1 MEENEKEMGATAA
14 SAGENAAES
23 AGNAGENE
31 ESKKAE
37 AAAGEEPEGA
47 AEAGAEAPEE
57 EPEEEAEAFDEA
69 GEAAPGRTI
78 SEEEYAQAIAEAE
91 QRGYLRGRNEQIDA
105 LMEESPEAEGVE
117 ILQHPRV
124 SIWDL

>member
-14 SAGENAAES
+14 SAGENGAES

-37 AAAGEEPEGA
+37 AAKAEEPEGA
-47 AEAGAEAPEE
+47 PEA

>member
-14 SAGENAAES
+14 AAGKNAAES

-37 AAAGEEPEGA
+37 AAKAEEPEGA
-47 AEAGAEAPEE
+47 PEE
-57 EPEEEAEAFDEA
+57 TPEAEPEEEAEAFDEA

-78 SEEEYAQAIAEAE
+78 SDEEYAQAIAEAE

>member
-1 MEENEKEMGATAA
+1 MGATAA

-37 AAAGEEPEGA
+37 AAKAEEPEGA
-47 AEAGAEAPEE
+47 PEE
-57 EPEEEAEAFDEA
+57 TPEAEPEEEAEAFDEA

-105 LMEESPEAEGVE
+105 LMEESPEADGVE

>member
-1 MEENEKEMGATAA
+1 MEENEKEMGATA
-14 SAGENAAES
+14 AGENAAES

-57 EPEEEAEAFDEA
+57 EPKAFDEA

>member
-1 MEENEKEMGATAA
+1 MGATAA

-37 AAAGEEPEGA
+37 AAKA
-47 AEAGAEAPEE
+47 E
-57 EPEEEAEAFDEA
+57 EPEEEAEAEPEEEEAFDEA

-105 LMEESPEAEGVE
+105 LMEESPEA
-117 ILQHPRV
+117 
-124 SIWDL
+124 

>member
-1 MEENEKEMGATAA
+1 MEENEKEKGATAA
-14 SAGENAAES
+14 AAGENAAES

-37 AAAGEEPEGA
+37 AAKAEEPEGA
-47 AEAGAEAPEE
+47 PEGAPEA

>member
-14 SAGENAAES
+14 GENGAES

-47 AEAGAEAPEE
+47 PEETPEAEPEE
-57 EPEEEAEAFDEA
+57 EPKAFDEA

>member
-37 AAAGEEPEGA
+37 AAKAEEPEGA
-47 AEAGAEAPEE
+47 PEE
-57 EPEEEAEAFDEA
+57 TPEAEPEEEAEAFDEA

-105 LMEESPEAEGVE
+105 LMEESPEADGVE

>member
-14 SAGENAAES
+14 GENGAES

-47 AEAGAEAPEE
+47 PEE
-57 EPEEEAEAFDEA
+57 TPEAEPEEEAEAFGEA
-69 GEAAPGRTI
+69 GEEAPGRTI

>member
-1 MEENEKEMGATAA
+1 MGATAA

-37 AAAGEEPEGA
+37 AAKAEEPEE
-47 AEAGAEAPEE
+47 EAE

>member
-1 MEENEKEMGATAA
+1 MGATAA
-14 SAGENAAES
+14 AAGKNAAES

-37 AAAGEEPEGA
+37 AAKAEEPEGA
-47 AEAGAEAPEE
+47 PEE
-57 EPEEEAEAFDEA
+57 TPEAEPEEEAEAFDEA

>member
-1 MEENEKEMGATAA
+1 MGATAA

-37 AAAGEEPEGA
+37 AAKA
-47 AEAGAEAPEE
+47 E
-57 EPEEEAEAFDEA
+57 EPEEEAEAEPEEEPKAFDEAGEA

>member
-14 SAGENAAES
+14 AAGENAAES

-47 AEAGAEAPEE
+47 PEE
-57 EPEEEAEAFDEA
+57 TPEAEPEEEAEAFDEA

>member
-14 SAGENAAES
+14 SAGKNAAES

-37 AAAGEEPEGA
+37 AAKAEEPEGA
-47 AEAGAEAPEE
+47 PEE
-57 EPEEEAEAFDEA
+57 TPEAEPEEEAEAFDEA

-105 LMEESPEAEGVE
+105 LMEESPEADGVE

>member
-14 SAGENAAES
+14 GENGAES

-37 AAAGEEPEGA
+37 AAKAEEPEGA
-47 AEAGAEAPEE
+47 PEA

-117 ILQHPRV
+117 ILRHPRV

>member
-14 SAGENAAES
+14 GENGAES

-37 AAAGEEPEGA
+37 AAKAEEPEGA
-47 AEAGAEAPEE
+47 PEA

>member
-14 SAGENAAES
+14 AAGKNAAES

-37 AAAGEEPEGA
+37 AAKAEEPEGA
-47 AEAGAEAPEE
+47 PEA

>member
-37 AAAGEEPEGA
+37 AAKAEEPEE
-47 AEAGAEAPEE
+47 EAE

>member
-14 SAGENAAES
+14 GENGAES

-47 AEAGAEAPEE
+47 PEA
-57 EPEEEAEAFDEA
+57 EPEEAAEAFDEA

>member
-37 AAAGEEPEGA
+37 AAKAEEPEGA
-47 AEAGAEAPEE
+47 PEE
-57 EPEEEAEAFDEA
+57 TPEAEPEEEAEAFDEA

>member
-1 MEENEKEMGATAA
+1 MGATAA

-37 AAAGEEPEGA
+37 AAKA
-47 AEAGAEAPEE
+47 E

>member
-14 SAGENAAES
+14 GENGAES
-23 AGNAGENE
+23 ADNAGENE

-57 EPEEEAEAFDEA
+57 EPKAFDEAGEA

>member
-37 AAAGEEPEGA
+37 A
-47 AEAGAEAPEE
+47 

>member
-1 MEENEKEMGATAA
+1 MEENEKEMVATAA
-14 SAGENAAES
+14 GENGAES

-37 AAAGEEPEGA
+37 AAKAEEPEGT
-47 AEAGAEAPEE
+47 PEE
-57 EPEEEAEAFDEA
+57 TPEAEPEEEAEAFDEA

>member
-1 MEENEKEMGATAA
+1 MGATAA
-14 SAGENAAES
+14 GENGAES

-47 AEAGAEAPEE
+47 PEE
-57 EPEEEAEAFDEA
+57 TTEAEPEEDAETFDEA

>member
-14 SAGENAAES
+14 GENGAES

-37 AAAGEEPEGA
+37 AAKAEEPEGA
-47 AEAGAEAPEE
+47 PEE
-57 EPEEEAEAFDEA
+57 TPEAEPEEEAEAFDEA

>member
-14 SAGENAAES
+14 GENGAES

-47 AEAGAEAPEE
+47 AEETPEAEPEE
-57 EPEEEAEAFDEA
+57 EPKAFDEA

>member
-37 AAAGEEPEGA
+37 AAKA
-47 AEAGAEAPEE
+47 E
-57 EPEEEAEAFDEA
+57 EPEEV
-69 GEAAPGRTI
+69 PV
-78 SEEEYAQAIAEAE
+78 
-91 QRGYLRGRNEQIDA
+91 
-105 LMEESPEAEGVE
+105 EESKDTINLNQAKP
-117 ILQHPRV
+117 H
-124 SIWDL
+124 S

>member
-14 SAGENAAES
+14 GENGAES

-47 AEAGAEAPEE
+47 PEA
-57 EPEEEAEAFDEA
+57 EPEEEEAFDEA

>member
-23 AGNAGENE
+23 AGNSGENE

-37 AAAGEEPEGA
+37 AAKAEEPEGA
-47 AEAGAEAPEE
+47 PEE
-57 EPEEEAEAFDEA
+57 TPEAEPEEEAEAFDEA

-105 LMEESPEAEGVE
+105 LMEESPEADGVE